1 MISVKEATPQ
11 NFPNVNDYRNPVVAE
26 ALKVLGFVNRFSRG
40 VLKVKTE
47 LKENGNSSPT
57 FSLDLITAFLAEVFL
72 STYAKKYFEGKEDRN
87 EGIKDRNE
95 GKESRNEGI
104 KDRNEGIKDRNE
116 GKEGRNE
123 GKEGRNEGK
132 EGRNEGI
139 KGKEQLYPDLSLS
152 HRNILNIL
160 KTHPQLTYTELA
172 DNIGVSDSTI
182 WRLISQLKAD
192 GYLKRERGNKSG
204 FWIILK

>member
-1 MISVKEATPQ
+1 MIAIKEATPQ
-11 NFPNVNDYRNPVVAE
+11 NFPNVNNYRNPVVAE

-47 LKENGNSSPT
+47 LKENGNGNPT

-104 KDRNEGIKDRNE
+104 KDRNEGT
-116 GKEGRNE
+116 
-123 GKEGRNEGK
+123 
-132 EGRNEGI
+132 

>member
-1 MISVKEATPQ
+1 MIAIKEATPQ
-11 NFPNVNDYRNPVVAE
+11 NFPNVNNYRNPVVAE

-47 LKENGNSSPT
+47 LKENGNGNPT

-104 KDRNEGIKDRNE
+104 KDRNEGKESRNEGIKDRNE
-116 GKEGRNE
+116 GT
-123 GKEGRNEGK
+123 
-132 EGRNEGI
+132 